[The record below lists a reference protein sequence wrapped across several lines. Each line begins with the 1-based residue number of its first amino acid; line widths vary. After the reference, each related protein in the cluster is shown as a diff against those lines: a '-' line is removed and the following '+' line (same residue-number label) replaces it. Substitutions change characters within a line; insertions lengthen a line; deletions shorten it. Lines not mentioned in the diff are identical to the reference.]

1 MGNGSIENSS
11 TGGVNVGKIMHGGFN
26 DDVPII
32 SEEPFIDV
40 PTTNTPETLV
50 EIEAKVNDDIE
61 MLDGAELIQ
70 PEIKNIRQLKHIIDE
85 YTAGKD
91 ISIKVVMLKEFSK
104 DLEYIIDK
112 YKTNNCIISK
122 EEN

>member
-1 MGNGSIENSS
+1 MGDGSIENSS

-70 PEIKNIRQLKHIIDE
+70 PEIKNI
-85 YTAGKD
+85 TSFVNN
-91 ISIKVVMLKEFSK
+91 SIPELIQREVKVDQMSK
-104 DLEYIIDK
+104 GYLDQQ
-112 YKTNNCIISK
+112 NNK
-122 EEN
+122 